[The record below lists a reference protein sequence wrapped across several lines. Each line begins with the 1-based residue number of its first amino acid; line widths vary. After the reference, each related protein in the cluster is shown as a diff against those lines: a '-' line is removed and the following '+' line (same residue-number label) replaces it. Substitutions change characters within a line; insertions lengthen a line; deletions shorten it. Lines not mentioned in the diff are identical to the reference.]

1 MSSNS
6 DENLRYPIGKFQ
18 AKESYSD
25 QELQSDLS
33 KLSTLASQLLA
44 AVRGLSSDQLD
55 TPYRDGGWSLR
66 QVIHHLADSHMNAYI
81 RTKWALTEEKPLIKA
96 YNEKDWALTSENSLS
111 QEVSIALIQSLHIKW
126 VELLKTLTPEQLKR
140 SFVHPATNRE
150 FTLERM
156 IQMYSWHGEHHL
168 AHLTMLKNKMGW

>member
-18 AKESYSD
+18 AKDSYSD

-66 QVIHHLADSHMNAYI
+66 QVIHQLADSHMNAYI
-81 RTKWALTEEKPLIKA
+81 RT
-96 YNEKDWALTSENSLS
+96 
-111 QEVSIALIQSLHIKW
+111 
-126 VELLKTLTPEQLKR
+126 
-140 SFVHPATNRE
+140 
-150 FTLERM
+150 
-156 IQMYSWHGEHHL
+156 
-168 AHLTMLKNKMGW
+168 